1 MPDRFT
7 GSARPAENA
16 ARAEQKILTQPL
28 IDCLGRLHRAR
39 QSGSCHAGRDMHGIE
54 GFAAALHIK
63 ADGIDGAVSAEE
75 GCSHRSL
82 VMDISSRRL
91 RRRVRSGC
99 RSNPLGVARCRPHP
113 EAVVKQMTD
122 DPATEK
128 PGSAEN
134 CDEPAMAGWAVCK
147 VFCHDAQACLPGRF
161 GLSSQGG
168 KAAPQHAA
176 AFLLVNEQPGRLR
189 DGYRASS

>member
-1 MPDRFT
+1 MAWLCCLPVGQASPSASSLHSTPFSFNRPDGGPLRGRDRRF
-7 GSARPAENA
+7 E
-16 ARAEQKILTQPL
+16 
-28 IDCLGRLHRAR
+28 
-39 QSGSCHAGRDMHGIE
+39 SGSLQRG
-54 GFAAALHIK
+54 
-63 ADGIDGAVSAEE
+63 VSNEPC
-75 GCSHRSL
+75 GCL
-82 VMDISSRRL
+82 
-91 RRRVRSGC
+91 
-99 RSNPLGVARCRPHP
+99 
-113 EAVVKQMTD
+113 D

-134 CDEPAMAGWAVCK
+134 RDEPAMAGCVVCK
-147 VFCHDAQACLPGRF
+147 VFCHDAQACLPARF